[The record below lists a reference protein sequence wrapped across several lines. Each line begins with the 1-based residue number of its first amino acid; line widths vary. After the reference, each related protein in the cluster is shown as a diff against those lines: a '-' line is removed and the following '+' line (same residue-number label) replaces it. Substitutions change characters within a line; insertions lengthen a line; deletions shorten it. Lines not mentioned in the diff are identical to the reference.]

1 MQSSYEEHEIRWPW
15 PSHMF
20 DIQNFLRLQMF
31 ANILQYAGSVDMC
44 LNREKEVNKSLRLC
58 RQIESFVF

>member
-1 MQSSYEEHEIRWPW
+1 
-15 PSHMF
+15 MF

-44 LNREKEVNKSLRLC
+44 LNREKEANKSLRLC